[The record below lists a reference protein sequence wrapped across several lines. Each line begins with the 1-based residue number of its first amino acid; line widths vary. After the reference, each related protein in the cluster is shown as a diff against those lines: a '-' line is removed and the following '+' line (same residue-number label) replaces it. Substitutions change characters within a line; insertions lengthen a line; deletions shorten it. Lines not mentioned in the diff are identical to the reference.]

1 MATKS
6 TPLKRKLE
14 SDSDTPR
21 KKRNWLSLE
30 DKLDI
35 IKSMKMGL
43 AKLKA
48 THFCKTCEE
57 NLCKFYIIKHY
68 KNKFFNK
75 DHKMIPI

>member
-1 MATKS
+1 M
-6 TPLKRKLE
+6 KRKLE
-14 SDSDTPR
+14 SNSDTPR

-48 THFCKTCEE
+48 THFCKTCVE
-57 NLCKFYIIKHY
+57 NLCNFDIIKHY
-68 KNKFFNK
+68 KNEIFNK
-75 DHKMIPI
+75 DYKMIPVQGDY